1 MNLSFPRKEQDDL
14 QQKLRQLE
22 RKLIVGGE
30 NLLDKAA
37 KQAQLLEESEQEL
50 EKRALNEEQ
59 LRKELQQKEVFSYSM
74 IMYLLCFSL
83 GWNTWCTSKICI
95 IKRRSRRFNS
105 KIKNFRKKI
114 YRSKTRSKENVFLG
128 GGNFLIGLVKWSRTW
143 ESSTTYGI
151 NRSQFSSISWI
162 TKTRIY
168 YWKLYSRRISRKISF
183 YFSILIRS
191 FL

>member
-83 GWNTWCTSKICI
+83 G
-95 IKRRSRRFNS
+95 
-105 KIKNFRKKI
+105 
-114 YRSKTRSKENVFLG
+114 
-128 GGNFLIGLVKWSRTW
+128 
-143 ESSTTYGI
+143 
-151 NRSQFSSISWI
+151 
-162 TKTRIY
+162 
-168 YWKLYSRRISRKISF
+168 
-183 YFSILIRS
+183 
-191 FL
+191 

>member
-37 KQAQLLEESEQEL
+37 KQAQLLEESEREL

-74 IMYLLCFSL
+74 MMMYLLCFSL
-83 GWNTWCTSKICI
+83 G
-95 IKRRSRRFNS
+95 
-105 KIKNFRKKI
+105 
-114 YRSKTRSKENVFLG
+114 
-128 GGNFLIGLVKWSRTW
+128 
-143 ESSTTYGI
+143 
-151 NRSQFSSISWI
+151 
-162 TKTRIY
+162 
-168 YWKLYSRRISRKISF
+168 
-183 YFSILIRS
+183 
-191 FL
+191 

>member
-74 IMYLLCFSL
+74 MMMYLLGFSL
-83 GWNTWCTSKICI
+83 G
-95 IKRRSRRFNS
+95 
-105 KIKNFRKKI
+105 
-114 YRSKTRSKENVFLG
+114 
-128 GGNFLIGLVKWSRTW
+128 
-143 ESSTTYGI
+143 
-151 NRSQFSSISWI
+151 
-162 TKTRIY
+162 
-168 YWKLYSRRISRKISF
+168 
-183 YFSILIRS
+183 
-191 FL
+191 

>member
-74 IMYLLCFSL
+74 MMMYLLCFSL
-83 GWNTWCTSKICI
+83 G
-95 IKRRSRRFNS
+95 
-105 KIKNFRKKI
+105 
-114 YRSKTRSKENVFLG
+114 
-128 GGNFLIGLVKWSRTW
+128 
-143 ESSTTYGI
+143 
-151 NRSQFSSISWI
+151 
-162 TKTRIY
+162 
-168 YWKLYSRRISRKISF
+168 
-183 YFSILIRS
+183 
-191 FL
+191 

>member
-1 MNLSFPRKEQDDL
+1 M
-14 QQKLRQLE
+14 
-22 RKLIVGGE
+22 
-30 NLLDKAA
+30 
-37 KQAQLLEESEQEL
+37 
-50 EKRALNEEQ
+50 
-59 LRKELQQKEVFSYSM
+59 M
-74 IMYLLCFSL
+74 MMYLLCFSL